1 MAECEAVED
10 RYVLHERI
18 GRGSFGEVWRGQDRQ
33 TGEVVAIKV
42 IDLDQAE
49 DEIDDIVQEIKVM
62 ALCESAFVT
71 QYYGSHVSGSQ
82 LYIIMEYVGGGSI
95 LDMMDAFPLTEP
107 YIKTILHDVLRGLDY
122 LHTEGKIHRDI
133 KAANVLLAEDG
144 AVKLADFGVAGQITA
159 TMSKCCTFV
168 GTPFW
173 MAPEVIQQQ
182 NYDCKADIWSLG
194 ITALEMCLG
203 EPPHA
208 DVHPMKVLLLIPDM
222 EPPQLQGGKW
232 SAEFRD
238 FVGCCLKRSA
248 PERPTAQ
255 ELLQHPWV
263 RQPSAKLTDLIKRYE
278 KEIGCKPHQLTG
290 EKKERLTQGR
300 AASRSKPA
308 YATPA
313 PPPPPAAGWDFGD
326 DSNEWS
332 ERPPSYDTSSSDL
345 SRYRH
350 SSNSSIAS
358 PSASP
363 RESLAPRESGQ
374 RQSAGTPKSR
384 HSAAPLS
391 PGGEAQSSV
400 ASLVVAPVLARQLGV
415 HRDKAVQKALA
426 QLKLAFD
433 HLEKL
438 RPSISRDVLMQMFEL
453 VVSSKNPHVSSLM
466 PPAVAAL
473 ARAPPP
479 SSPGPPPGAPRLPPS
494 RPSAS

>member
-173 MAPEVIQQQ
+173 MAPE
-182 NYDCKADIWSLG
+182 
-194 ITALEMCLG
+194 MCLG

-263 RQPSAKLTDLIKRYE
+263 RQPSAKLTDLIKR
-278 KEIGCKPHQLTG
+278 
-290 EKKERLTQGR
+290 
-300 AASRSKPA
+300 
-308 YATPA
+308 
-313 PPPPPAAGWDFGD
+313 
-326 DSNEWS
+326 S

-350 SSNSSIAS
+350 SSNSSITS
-358 PSASP
+358 PSAS
-363 RESLAPRESGQ
+363 PRESGQ

-391 PGGEAQSSV
+391 PG
-400 ASLVVAPVLARQLGV
+400 GV

-479 SSPGPPPGAPRLPPS
+479 SSPGPPLGAPGLPPS

>member
-133 KAANVLLAEDG
+133 KAGNLLLTEDG
-144 AVKLADFGVAGQITA
+144 TVKLADFGVSAQLNTSISRRGTVI
-159 TMSKCCTFV
+159 

>member
-208 DVHPMKVLLLIPDM
+208 DVHPMKVLLLIPNQ

-255 ELLQHPWV
+255 ELLRHPWV
-263 RQPSAKLTDLIKRYE
+263 RQPGAKLTDLIKRYE

-290 EKKERLTQGR
+290 ERKERLTQGR

-313 PPPPPAAGWDFGD
+313 PPPLPP
-326 DSNEWS
+326 
-332 ERPPSYDTSSSDL
+332 
-345 SRYRH
+345 
-350 SSNSSIAS
+350 
-358 PSASP
+358 
-363 RESLAPRESGQ
+363 
-374 RQSAGTPKSR
+374 
-384 HSAAPLS
+384 
-391 PGGEAQSSV
+391 PGGTSETTRTIG
-400 ASLVVAPVLARQLGV
+400 ASGRLPTTPPPRTSPATATPPTPRS
-415 HRDKAVQKALA
+415 R
-426 QLKLAFD
+426 
-433 HLEKL
+433 
-438 RPSISRDVLMQMFEL
+438 RP
-453 VVSSKNPHVSSLM
+453 
-466 PPAVAAL
+466 
-473 ARAPPP
+473 APPP
-479 SSPGPPPGAPRLPPS
+479 ETAGRGSRQARPKADTRPRHSRRAVRRRAQS
-494 RPSAS
+494 RPSSSRPSSRGSSACTRIRRCRRRSRSSSSPSTTSRSYAPPSPATC